1 MDHKDIGDTVFE
13 ATTEASAGAIG
24 AAVGAAIGGAV
35 AGPAGTIGGAA
46 VGDAI
51 GAVFKD
57 LASDVKRRYLSK
69 KEGVRI
75 DRALRLTKEKIDAN
89 FCSGKALRDDGF
101 FESGVDERSTAEEI
115 FEGVLIASQ
124 REYEEKKLPLMA
136 KLYANIAF
144 DATVSRPT
152 ANRLLKLASDLTYRQ
167 LVIVKVVGTL
177 QMMASHSDLLP
188 LLDLRRGDIYGQ
200 IEGIDNIGIASD
212 VFDLL
217 RRNVLFSRQV
227 VFDPAGI
234 NPSQLY
240 LGGYGALLFDLMEL
254 FEEDTENEE
263 FVDTY
268 CFLTTTK
275 RGDAQPR

>member
-1 MDHKDIGDTVFE
+1 MDNKEIGDKVFE
-13 ATTEASAGAIG
+13 ATTEAGAGAIG
-24 AAVGAAIGGAV
+24 AAVGATIGGVV
-35 AGPAGTIGGAA
+35 AGPVGTIGGAA

-51 GAVFKD
+51 GAVFKE
-57 LASDVKRRYLSK
+57 LALDVKRRYLSK
-69 KEGVRI
+69 KEEVRI
-75 DRALRLTKEKIDAN
+75 DRALKLTKEKIDAN
-89 FCSGKALRDDGF
+89 LRSGKSLRDDGF
-101 FESGVDERSTAEEI
+101 FESRVDERSTAEEI

-136 KLYANIAF
+136 RLNANIAF
-144 DATVSRPT
+144 DANVSRPT

-177 QMMASHSDLLP
+177 QLMADHSELSP
-188 LLDLRRGDIYGQ
+188 MLDLRRRDAFGQ

-212 VFDLL
+212 AFDLL

-227 VFDPAGI
+227 VFDPVGI

-254 FEEDTENEE
+254 FNDGIDNEE
-263 FVDTY
+263 SSDIYF
-268 CFLTTTK
+268 FLTTAK